1 MPASYAGA
9 LKSDCIKPLLSA
21 SFTFAVPDQQA
32 FYFLILSVSLQVM
45 QHSRTQH
52 YLGNFN
58 RMLQSTRHRS
68 LTDFRLPASETL
80 RILLKN
86 CWLCLLMTRCVFCG
100 VPCGTHYSSIV
111 NLQISCCTHL
121 YIFIAPKQLVK
132 SHLLSLERYIF
143 QGAVFLLGI
152 QFSSK

>member
-1 MPASYAGA
+1 M
-9 LKSDCIKPLLSA
+9 L
-21 SFTFAVPDQQA
+21 
-32 FYFLILSVSLQVM
+32 
-45 QHSRTQH
+45 QHSRTQY
-52 YLGNFN
+52 YLDNFN

-68 LTDFRLPASETL
+68 LTDFRLPASEAL
-80 RILLKN
+80 RILLEN

-152 QFSSK
+152 QFSSKKLAVCTFIQFARCLVNRKSGLSPDVSLLMRQVLLK